1 MAKKITRREKRL
13 WPIVQKGLEKRGY
26 ICHNSRWKFINTGL
40 NDIRADV
47 IGLKEVREGRE
58 PVLKLIAVEVK
69 PEVRK
74 VIRGII
80 DQAWRSN
87 IYAHECY
94 LAIPREFTGKDRD
107 LAISRGIGLIKIKRE
122 SKKIEIVLPSSEFNP
137 NVNLTAKVL
146 HGLGYDKCAVCGFYI
161 NRFDQEQKYKR
172 FRAGSQIAESSWRP
186 ERYICE
192 KCQEALFGDLG
203 QEVQK
208 TQRDV
213 EKIRQAETKEKKERI
228 RTLEDVDNYYWKKTN
243 ELKKQLSAVDNYYWQ
258 RIRKLE
264 KRLKFIDN
272 YYWKRINELKKQLKK

>member
-47 IGLKEVREGRE
+47 IGLKEVWEGRE

-192 KCQEALFGDLG
+192 KCQEALFGGLD

-213 EKIRQAETKEKKERI
+213 EKIRQIETKNRTQIEGRLGRIDNYYWQKIRKLKKR
-228 RTLEDVDNYYWKKTN
+228 LESIDNYYWKK
-243 ELKKQLSAVDNYYWQ
+243 
-258 RIRKLE
+258 
-264 KRLKFIDN
+264 
-272 YYWKRINELKKQLKK
+272 INELKKQLRK